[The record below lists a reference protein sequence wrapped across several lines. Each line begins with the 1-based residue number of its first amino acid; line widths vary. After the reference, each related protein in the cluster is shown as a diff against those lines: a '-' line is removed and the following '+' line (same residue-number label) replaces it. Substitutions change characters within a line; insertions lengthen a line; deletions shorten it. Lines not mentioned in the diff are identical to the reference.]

1 MARVIT
7 FAQQKGGAG
16 KTSLAVHLAVAW
28 AGMPM
33 PHLGGALPK
42 VTLLDL
48 DPQES
53 LGSWHQLRANALG
66 ERNTLDIR
74 SASGWSASSEVARAK
89 RQSDIV
95 VIDTPPHV
103 ETTTR
108 LGIRNAD
115 LVVVPC
121 QLSPMDVWASHPTL
135 ELIER
140 ERREALMV
148 LNRVPPRARLAD
160 ELLQR
165 LKRDKLP
172 MARFSLGNRIAFA
185 SSLMDGKGVTE
196 SQPHSAAAAEIKLLA
211 GEIMRRLL
219 PANDGDKPARKAA

>member
-1 MARVIT
+1 MASVIT

-28 AGMPM
+28 AGMP
-33 PHLGGALPK
+33 LRQFGGEAPA

-53 LGSWHQLRANALG
+53 LGAWHQLRCDTLG
-66 ERNTLDIR
+66 ERNNLDIR
-74 SASGWSASSEVARAK
+74 SASGWSASSEVNRAK
-89 RQSDIV
+89 RTSDIV
-95 VIDTPPHV
+95 IIDTPPHV

-121 QLSPMDVWASHPTL
+121 QLSPMDVWASRPTL

-160 ELLQR
+160 ELLKR
-165 LKRDKLP
+165 LKREKLP

-196 SQPHSAAAAEIKLLA
+196 AQPHSAAAAEIKLLA
-211 GEIMRRLL
+211 NEILRRLL
-219 PANDGDKPARKAA
+219 PADDGRKVARAA